1 MRQVVVDVLI
11 KHKITTARSPLDACI
26 IATVKNRYKAW
37 LNKLPIGECPDRWIK
52 IKKFV
57 ECIKETGKETI
68 LKGWEKTKLSDG
80 FDLDDMM
87 RDPDFEEEFLLS
99 EKMAELMLDDELIEN
114 ELNDVIEVNADKE
127 NEENEVPDVNAEKGK
142 ETTSDD

>member
-57 ECIKETGKETI
+57 ECIKETGKEKI
-68 LKGWEKTKLSDG
+68 LKGFEKTKLSDG

-87 RDPDFEEEFLLS
+87 RKPDFEEESLIC
-99 EKMAELMLDDELIEN
+99 EKMA
-114 ELNDVIEVNADKE
+114 
-127 NEENEVPDVNAEKGK
+127 
-142 ETTSDD
+142 

>member
-1 MRQVVVDVLI
+1 M
-11 KHKITTARSPLDACI
+11 
-26 IATVKNRYKAW
+26 KNRYKAW
-37 LNKLPIGECPDRWIK
+37 LNKLLIDECPDRWIK

-57 ECIKETGKETI
+57 ECINETGKETI

-114 ELNDVIEVNADKE
+114 ELNDVI
-127 NEENEVPDVNAEKGK
+127 
-142 ETTSDD
+142 